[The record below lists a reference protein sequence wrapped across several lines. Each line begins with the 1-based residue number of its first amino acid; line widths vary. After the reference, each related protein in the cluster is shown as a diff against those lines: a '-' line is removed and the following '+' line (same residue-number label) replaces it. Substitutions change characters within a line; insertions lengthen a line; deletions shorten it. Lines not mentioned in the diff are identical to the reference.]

1 MSLSKSSQLTWG
13 SCRLTQ
19 FYFCIWTGLQHYH
32 SEWRPSLVRGD
43 IEGERI
49 VQISSKGD
57 CVLALSERGDL
68 FGWGNSEYG
77 QLSMITDET
86 QVSVPRNI
94 PLHHC
99 VIQVAAAGSKCAV
112 LTGRLPVVLYR
123 QYAAL
128 VCGINIL

>member
-1 MSLSKSSQLTWG
+1 M
-13 SCRLTQ
+13 
-19 FYFCIWTGLQHYH
+19 
-32 SEWRPSLVRGD
+32 
-43 IEGERI
+43 
-49 VQISSKGD
+49 QISSKGD

-112 LTGRLPVVLYR
+112 LTGRSPVVLYR
-123 QYAAL
+123 
-128 VCGINIL
+128 